1 MRRRPDAR
9 AARLAEV
16 TSRYL
21 VSTIQDCHG
30 NGHMEKVATTAHA
43 CVARHH
49 AVRRTDV
56 AHVRSALEIPKK
68 VQCRV
73 HDGVGTREGKP
84 VLPLQL
90 LAIYRVE

>member
-21 VSTIQDCHG
+21 LSTIQDCHG
-30 NGHMEKVATTAHA
+30 NGHMENVATTAYA
-43 CVARHH
+43 CVARRH

-73 HDGVGTREGKP
+73 YDSLGNREWKP
-84 VLPLQL
+84 VLPSQL
-90 LAIYRVE
+90 LAIY